1 LATAVRQGDEGALR
15 NPETG
20 GPRVSI
26 GMPVY
31 NEERFIRVGLDS
43 LLAQTFED
51 FELIVSDNASGDAT
65 FRICQEYAERDR
77 RVVLH
82 RNESNLGPVPNF
94 NLVLTMARAP
104 YFMWAAADDR
114 WAPDFIRVLFDELE
128 RHPEACVAMTALERV
143 TVDGRTMDTVR
154 FSGRDDPNQ
163 RGYYGM
169 LKGLCS
175 NRKYNLYL
183 YGLFRTEFL
192 RKAAPLFPETLG
204 GDRLFLCQVAAAT
217 RLRYVDRV
225 LYFKTRQLHH
235 ESSYAEANRGRG
247 VHQRQILDLARLLAR
262 SPVIPWRRKLL
273 LAPPTLVRYSAW
285 TLGKAYGS
293 KATWQ
298 LLSWYLDS
306 DGVIMQ
312 HMKPR
317 TKAGLLLGL
326 LGAAG
331 VLAAAGAW
339 AGTVGAVV
347 AGLWLCVLGAL
358 AANAQLVWRLRR
370 NLALLAQR
378 SDAGRAH
385 LEALLATQARSLQR
399 SVIAAVEASAQSL
412 AHDVNA
418 ASERT
423 AKQAEGL
430 GAAVADAAR
439 QVEDS
444 VKSAVGEAARQ
455 AGDNVDAAMG
465 QATRQVEKHVDAS
478 VGEAARQVQD
488 GARQVQDGVSA
499 AVDRT
504 ARQVEENVNATLEQ
518 TARQMEDRVSTIVG
532 VRAKR
537 MEHHLD
543 VSVGVAHKRTVAR
556 LTALMREIRYLT
568 DLQVENGPEPPVSKD
583 NPLSRYARER
593 YEKHRR
599 MIAFAR
605 NFEAS
610 RIRELYLSEI
620 FPGIERVAVPLG
632 AINELTGH
640 ANKVDMLYVCAIAKH
655 LQARKIFEFGT
666 YQGRTSYH
674 LTYASEGAQVTTLNL
689 PPEAD
694 PRYAP
699 YLGSYFRGTER
710 EAFVAQLLGDSRQLD
725 TTPHRQQFDVVFV
738 DGDHSYDV
746 VKNDTE
752 KAFELLRPGGAIL
765 WHDYAPK
772 SEGLVEFFRDF
783 TKERPLFRIKRTC
796 VLLHLDGVD
805 PLGFAAHPLPPSLE
819 KESVD
824 DDVYL
829 IEELYHS

>member
-1 LATAVRQGDEGALR
+1 MATAAREGDEGTLR
-15 NPETG
+15 SPETG
-20 GPRVSI
+20 RPRVSI

-31 NEERFIRVGLDS
+31 NEERFIRAGLDS

-51 FELIVSDNASGDAT
+51 FELIVSDNASSDAT
-65 FRICQEYAERDR
+65 FRICQEYAQLDR
-77 RVVLH
+77 RIVLH
-82 RNESNLGPVPNF
+82 RNESNVGPVPNF
-94 NLVLTMARAP
+94 NVVLSMARAP

-128 RHPEACVAMTALERV
+128 RHPEAGVAMTALDRLS
-143 TVDGRTMDTVR
+143 VDGRTMDTVR
-154 FSGRDDPNQ
+154 FAGRDDPNR

-183 YGLFRTEFL
+183 YGLYRTEFL
-192 RKAAPLFPETLG
+192 KKAAPLFPETLG
-204 GDRLFLCQVAAAT
+204 GDRLFLCQIAAAT

-247 VHQRQILDLARLLAR
+247 VHQQQILDLARLLAR
-262 SPVIPWRRKLL
+262 SPVIPWHRKLL
-273 LAPPTLVRYSAW
+273 LAPPTLVRYGAW

-317 TKAGLLLGL
+317 TKAGLLLYL
-326 LGAAG
+326 LGSAG
-331 VLAAAGAW
+331 VLAAAGWW
-339 AGTVGAVV
+339 AGTVGTVV
-347 AGLWLCVLGAL
+347 AGLWLCILGAL
-358 AANAQLVWRLRR
+358 AVNAQLVWRLRR

-385 LEALLATQARSLQR
+385 LEGLFAKEVRALEH
-399 SVIAAVEASAQSL
+399 SVIAAVEASTQSL
-412 AHDVNA
+412 EHNVNA
-418 ASERT
+418 TADRT
-423 AKQAEGL
+423 AKQAEDL
-430 GAAVADAAR
+430 GA
-439 QVEDS
+439 
-444 VKSAVGEAARQ
+444 AVGEAARQ
-455 AGDNVDAAMG
+455 VEEHVDAAVG
-465 QATRQVEKHVDAS
+465 ETARQIQDVARQIQDVARQVQD
-478 VGEAARQVQD
+478 AARQVQD
-488 GARQVQDGVSA
+488 GVRQVQDGVSA
-499 AVDRT
+499 AVDRPVKL
-504 ARQVEENVNATLEQ
+504 AEESVDAVVER
-518 TARQMEDRVSTIVG
+518 TARQMEDRVTTIVG

-537 MEHHLD
+537 MERHLE

-568 DLQVENGPEPPVSKD
+568 DLQVENGPEPPVVKGNS
-583 NPLSRYARER
+583 LSRYARER

-605 NFEAS
+605 NFEES
-610 RIRELYLSEI
+610 RIRELYLTEI
-620 FPGIERVAVPLG
+620 FPDIERVAIPLG

-694 PRYAP
+694 TRYAP

-710 EAFVAQLLGDSRQLD
+710 EAFVTQLLEDSRQLD
-725 TTPHRQQFDVVFV
+725 TTPYRQQFDVVFV

-752 KAFELLRPGGAIL
+752 KAFELVRPGGSIL

-805 PLGFAAHPLPPSLE
+805 PIRFAAHPLPPSLE
-819 KESVD
+819 QESVD
-824 DDVYL
+824 DDAYL
-829 IEELYHS
+829 IEELYHR